1 MFKKLTITT
10 ALMAAGVITSLG
22 YTAVAQIRPTN
33 QPATQQNQPANGTS
47 PTDQPATQS
56 DRTRIS
62 AVDRNF
68 IIRAAQMNLAEVQ
81 LSELA
86 LQRSTRASREV
97 RQFAEQMVNDHTGAT
112 ARLSQVALQ
121 KNVILPIELD
131 AQHRVIRNRL
141 SKLSGEEFDRAYLNA
156 MDKDHLASV
165 ELFQNQARQGEDPD
179 VRAFARNTLPALRG
193 HLRMVRAM
201 ISNPTGHTSGSHG
214 R

>member
-10 ALMAAGVITSLG
+10 ALIATGVITSLG
-22 YTAVAQIRPTN
+22 YTAVAQTRP
-33 QPATQQNQPANGTS
+33 A
-47 PTDQPATQS
+47 DRPATQS
-56 DRTRIS
+56 DRTTIS
-62 AVDRNF
+62 SVDRNF

-97 RQFAEQMVNDHTGAT
+97 QQFAQQMVADHTRAT
-112 ARLSQVALQ
+112 ERLSRLALD

-141 SKLSGEEFDRAYLNA
+141 SKLSGEEFDREYLNV
-156 MDKDHLASV
+156 MNDDHNRSV

-201 ISNPTGHTSGSHG
+201 SSNPTGHNSGSHS

>member
-10 ALMAAGVITSLG
+10 ALIATGVITSLG
-22 YTAVAQIRPTN
+22 YTAVAQTRPT
-33 QPATQQNQPANGTS
+33 
-47 PTDQPATQS
+47 DRPATQS
-56 DRTRIS
+56 DRTTIS
-62 AVDRNF
+62 SVDRNF
-68 IIRAAQMNLAEVQ
+68 IIRAAQANLAEVQ

-97 RQFAEQMVNDHTGAT
+97 QRFAQQMVEDHTGAT

-131 AQHRVIRNRL
+131 AQHRAIGNRL

-156 MDKDHLASV
+156 MENDHLASV

-179 VRAFARNTLPALRG
+179 VRAFARKTLPALRG

-201 ISNPTGHTSGSHG
+201 INNPTGYNPSSFN